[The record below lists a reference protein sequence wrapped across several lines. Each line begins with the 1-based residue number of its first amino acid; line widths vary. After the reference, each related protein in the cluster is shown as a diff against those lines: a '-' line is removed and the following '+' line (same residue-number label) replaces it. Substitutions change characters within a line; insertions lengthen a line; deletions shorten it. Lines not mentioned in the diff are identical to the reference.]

1 MKVIKKSQLESDSAG
16 RMIML
21 YSETGCGKTTSI
33 LQSAPDPIAY
43 IQTEPRALKPSL
55 DAANRPKLKLEA
67 FLYENAEDL
76 IMSLAT
82 PDLFKKH
89 TTIVIDSFSHLMNIG
104 LAHEITDEAYDARSD
119 ADKKKKAL
127 ASRTKMTV
135 EGQGVRN
142 QLMFRITNL
151 LMKFA
156 QAGKIVIVTAL
167 LSENPKW
174 NRGLSAAPAL
184 AGKEY
189 PTNAPGFF
197 DLIGKLEDRYDS
209 DSVKTFPPIVR
220 FERPAGDEDAFV
232 CKYTGVGE
240 KRAGPLDITKILQL
254 NGWKG

>member
-1 MKVIKKSQLESDSAG
+1 MKVLKKSQLQSQSSG

-55 DAANRPKLKLEA
+55 DAADRKDLKLEA
-67 FLYENAEDL
+67 FVYEDANDL
-76 IMSLAT
+76 IETLAKFNNF
-82 PDLFKKH
+82 DKY
-89 TTIVIDSFSHLMNIG
+89 TTIVVDSFSHLMNIG

-119 ADKKKKAL
+119 AEKKKKQL
-127 ASRTKMTV
+127 ASMTKMTV

-151 LMKFA
+151 LMKYA

-174 NRGLSAAPAL
+174 NRSLSAAPAL

-189 PTNAPGFF
+189 PTNAPGYF
-197 DLIGKLEDRYDS
+197 DLIGKLEDRFKDGIK
-209 DSVKTFPPIVR
+209 VFPPKVR
-220 FERPAGDEDAFV
+220 FERPSDDEDAFI
-232 CKYTGVGE
+232 CKYTGIGD
-240 KRAGPLDITKILQL
+240 KRTGPLNITKILEL